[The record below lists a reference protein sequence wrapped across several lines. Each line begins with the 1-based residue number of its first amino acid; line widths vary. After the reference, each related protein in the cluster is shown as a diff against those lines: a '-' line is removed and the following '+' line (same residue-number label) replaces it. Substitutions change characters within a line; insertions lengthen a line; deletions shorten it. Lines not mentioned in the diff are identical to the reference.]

1 MVSRVAKN
9 PIEVP
14 KGVDIKI
21 SDNRITVKGKNGEL
35 KQNLP
40 RLIAMTHQD
49 SKITVRPVDD
59 EIKSNALAG
68 TLRALVQNMVRG
80 VTDGFERKLVLV
92 GVGYRAKAQGKK
104 LNLAVG
110 FSHPVDLEMPEG
122 ITVDT
127 PSQTEIILKGADKQ
141 ALCQM
146 AANIRA
152 IRPPEPYKGK
162 GIRYADETIR
172 LKEAKKK

>member
-1 MVSRVAKN
+1 M
-9 PIEVP
+9 
-14 KGVDIKI
+14 DIKI

-92 GVGYRAKAQGKK
+92 GVGYRAKAQLPYRRGNGRGGKGTRYVSGRS
-104 LNLAVG
+104 LWNGIFLHI
-110 FSHPVDLEMPEG
+110 SRHPGERQ
-122 ITVDT
+122 I
-127 PSQTEIILKGADKQ
+127 
-141 ALCQM
+141 C
-146 AANIRA
+146 
-152 IRPPEPYKGK
+152 YKGM
-162 GIRYADETIR
+162 
-172 LKEAKKK
+172 